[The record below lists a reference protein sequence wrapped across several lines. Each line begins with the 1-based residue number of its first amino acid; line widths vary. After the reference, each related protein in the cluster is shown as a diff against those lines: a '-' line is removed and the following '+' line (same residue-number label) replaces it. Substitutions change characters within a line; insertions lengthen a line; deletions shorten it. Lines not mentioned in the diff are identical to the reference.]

1 MMRIGMMRNGFI
13 AAGAALGLV
22 ATCAGAELRPPSV
35 PVVSCDPFFSVWSPS
50 EDPTLADTEN
60 WFGAKQPIRVFVEID
75 GARWRLMGAKAN
87 LGQRDRAADVP
98 ALKCVGC
105 EVRPLT
111 SIFRY
116 SDGRHD
122 VELSF
127 MTPKIADD
135 LDVFTR
141 PVTYGTVRVTG
152 AKSVR
157 TVVEISPAL
166 ATNDDKAEMVTNKLS
181 VAGMDAVS
189 IGRKDQKP
197 LSMIGDRVRC
207 NWGWAYL
214 VNPVSEGAE
223 SHFLLAYD
231 DIAGLMFLDEALP
244 AWWRRGEMSFEAML
258 AAAESDY
265 AALVKKANAFD
276 SDMSRRMT
284 EVGGGKYAQ
293 LCALAFRQSFAACQ
307 VVAAKN
313 GHPLMFSKENTSNG
327 SMGTVDVFYPQIPL
341 LLQEST
347 VLTRASLEPIMVYAA
362 SGRWQFE
369 YAPHDVGTYPLGN
382 GQTYNM
388 TDRKTGKLRPDADRM
403 PIEECGNMLIALCA
417 LAEAEG
423 SPSLAGEYWS
433 YVTRWVEYLERVGF
447 DPGEQLCTDDFAGHL
462 SHNAN
467 LSMKSIMAFAAYARL
482 AELRGLGDVA
492 AKYRALAVDAVPRWI
507 KAADGG
513 AEGGFRLAF
522 DQPGTWSQKYNLVW
536 DRVLGFGIFPKE
548 VAEREL
554 AAYRK
559 LARPFGLALDNRSEY
574 TKADWIFWTAA
585 LVDSRAELDFHTDLV
600 WRYADETP
608 DRSPFPDWYFANN
621 ARVRGFL
628 GRSVIG
634 GVFMPAYAK
643 KSAAKSR
650 QKVRAR

>member
-1 MMRIGMMRNGFI
+1 MKKIVVV
-13 AAGAALGLV
+13 AAAVVVGLV
-22 ATCAGAELRPPSV
+22 SLAGIRPPSV

-60 WFGAKQPIRVFVEID
+60 WFGAKQPLRVVVELD
-75 GARWRLMGAKAN
+75 GTKYRLMGAKAN
-87 LGQRDRAADVP
+87 LSHRDRVADVP

-105 EVRPLT
+105 EVRALT
-111 SIFRY
+111 SVFRY
-116 SDGRHD
+116 SDGTRE

-127 MTPKIADD
+127 MTPKMADD

-141 PVTYGTVRVTG
+141 PVTYGTVRAKG

-157 TVVEISPAL
+157 TFVEISPEL
-166 ATNDDKAEMVTNKLS
+166 ATNDDKAEMVTNELS

-189 IGRKDQKP
+189 IGRREQTP
-197 LSMIGDRVRC
+197 LSMKGDCVRC

-223 SHFLLAYD
+223 THFLLAYD
-231 DIAGLMFLDEALP
+231 DIAGLRFLDEDLP
-244 AWWRRGEMSFEAML
+244 AWWRRGGMKFTEMLER
-258 AAAESDY
+258 AAADY
-265 AALVKKANAFD
+265 SALVVKADDFD
-276 SDMSRRMT
+276 RDMARRMA
-284 EVGGGKYAQ
+284 EVGGEKYAD
-293 LCALAFRQSFAACQ
+293 LCALAYRQSFAACQ

-327 SMGTVDVFYPQIPL
+327 SMGTVDVFYPQMPL
-341 LLQEST
+341 LLIESS

-362 SGRWQFE
+362 SGKWPYP

-388 TDRKTGKLRPDADRM
+388 VDRKTGKPRSDASRM
-403 PIEECGNMLIALCA
+403 PVEECGNMLICLCA
-417 LAEAEG
+417 LAELED
-423 SPSLAGEYWS
+423 SPSLAAEYWDH
-433 YVTRWVEYLERVGF
+433 VTRWVGYLEQFGF

-467 LSMKSIMAFAAYARL
+467 LSLKSIMAFAAYSRL
-482 AELRGLGDVA
+482 AERRGLKDVA
-492 AKYRALAVDAVPRWI
+492 EKYMKLAKDAVPRWME
-507 KAADGG
+507 AADGG
-513 AEGGFRLAF
+513 AEGGSRLAF
-522 DQPGTWSQKYNLVW
+522 DRPGTWSQKYNLVW
-536 DRVLGFGIFPKE
+536 DRVLGFNLFPKE

-574 TKADWIFWTAA
+574 TKTDWIFWTAA
-585 LVDSRAELDFHTDLV
+585 LSPSRADLDFHTSLV

-608 DRSPFPDWYFANN
+608 DRHPFPDWYFVNN

-634 GVFMPAYAK
+634 GVFMPAYA
-643 KSAAKSR
+643 AQASR
-650 QKVRAR
+650 K